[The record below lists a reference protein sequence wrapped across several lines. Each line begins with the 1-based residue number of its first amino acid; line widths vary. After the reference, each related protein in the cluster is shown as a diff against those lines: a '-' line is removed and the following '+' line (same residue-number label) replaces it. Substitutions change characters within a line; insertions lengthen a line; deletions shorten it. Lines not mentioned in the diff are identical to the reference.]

1 MTREEWANT
10 EAEEEPTE
18 IVDTDDIETFRQ
30 ALAEAKAKA
39 EDNLAGWQR
48 TQADFIN
55 YKRRSEQEK
64 EEIGDFAKAVL
75 ALNLLPV
82 LDDFKRALGSIPP
95 RLQNQEWVD
104 GVRLIERKLQSTLEA
119 QGLSEIKALGEPFDP
134 NFHEAVMQAKGKE
147 GMVIQEVQKGY
158 KFHDRVIQPAKV
170 MVGNGEEDTKEE

>member
-39 EDNLAGWQR
+39 EDNLVGWQR

-64 EEIGDFAKAVL
+64 EDIGDFAKAGLV
-75 ALNLLPV
+75 LNLLPV

-95 RLQNQEWVD
+95 RLRNQGWVD
-104 GVRLIERKLQSTLEA
+104 GVRLIERKLQSILEA

-134 NFHEAVMQAKGKE
+134 NFHEAVMQAEGKE
-147 GMVIQEVQKGY
+147 GIVVGEAQRGY
-158 KFHDRVIQPAKV
+158 TFNERVIQPAKV
-170 MVGNGEEDTKEE
+170 IVGNGEEDTKEE